1 MNDRREENWSRR
13 KFVGGL
19 MLGGTAGLPGLQAKQ
34 VAAQPPPE
42 TTRITVDWSGST
54 SQAPRCV
61 AEELL
66 RAEGFMVQSPQR
78 ESRLETSLRLQ
89 TLGSGRTDFDL
100 VFAPDFILGLEAS
113 LPIVILAGLH
123 AGCFEL
129 FGSERVRAIRDL
141 KGKTIAVFEKGS
153 VEHLF
158 LVVILAYVGLNAEK
172 DVHWVVRPSV
182 DAVQLLAEGKV
193 DASGEVKRC
202 PPGAAVTGCPHAK
215 QKAAPVGSSVLHFGA
230 HQRETGAALPA
241 ELHAW
246 WILVLAPR
254 TLHARPSA
262 RVGAGTVGQVARA

>member
-1 MNDRREENWSRR
+1 MNDRREENWRRR

-19 MLGGTAGLPGLQAKQ
+19 TLGGTAGLLGLQAKQ
-34 VAAQPPPE
+34 VTAQPPPE

-54 SQAPRCV
+54 CQAPRWV

-78 ESRLETSLRLQ
+78 EARLETSLRLQ

-141 KGKTIAVFEKGS
+141 KGKTIAVFEKGP

-158 LVVILAYVGLNAEK
+158 LVVIL
-172 DVHWVVRPSV
+172 PM
-182 DAVQLLAEGKV
+182 
-193 DASGEVKRC
+193 
-202 PPGAAVTGCPHAK
+202 
-215 QKAAPVGSSVLHFGA
+215 
-230 HQRETGAALPA
+230 
-241 ELHAW
+241 
-246 WILVLAPR
+246 
-254 TLHARPSA
+254 SA
-262 RVGAGTVGQVARA
+262 